1 MACEQDKRED
11 SAARRIAAFVAA
23 LSFGIGIG
31 LISWLLLGV
40 SYGIL
45 GLVWGPTLSLLEKP
59 LFVFALCCVGGVAIA
74 FWNGRFESE
83 PKPFT
88 AVMAEVKAKGG
99 YSMGPFIPGIVSF
112 MLPVVFGGSIG
123 VAAGLVGIVATCC
136 TLSWSLLDRILCI
149 ASLPKYGRA
158 ALKAL
163 IAAGIA
169 AAFVACTFAMGTPV
183 PLPRFES
190 LPLFDG
196 TYLLQA
202 VLLSAAGWALSL
214 LYIAS
219 TFFSKKSAATLAD
232 KPWLRPVFC
241 GVALGA
247 VGVFLPFV
255 LFPGPV
261 QVSEIMDAWPAL
273 PFFVLAAT
281 AAAKVFFTAFCMNM
295 GWMGGPFFPLILAG
309 TCMGV
314 AIASVSGIDP
324 VLAAIS
330 VSTALLGSSSRR
342 PLTSALIMLI
352 VCPVQDVLYI
362 AVAAF
367 VGAALP
373 LPGVAKESKAPSCRK
388 GDS

>member
-1 MACEQDKRED
+1 MACEQGKRED
-11 SAARRIAAFVAA
+11 STVRRIVAFAAAFP
-23 LSFGIGIG
+23 LGIGIG
-31 LISWLLLGV
+31 LASWLLLGI

-59 LFVFALCCVGGVAIA
+59 LFVFVLCCIGGVVIG
-74 FWNGRFESE
+74 FWSSRFESN
-83 PKPFT
+83 PKPFM
-88 AVMAEVKAKGG
+88 AVIAEVKAKGG

-136 TLSWSLLDRILCI
+136 TLSWSLLDRISRV
-149 ASLPKYGRA
+149 ASLSKRRRT
-158 ALKAL
+158 ALKVF
-163 IAAGIA
+163 IAAGIV
-169 AAFVACTFAMGTPV
+169 AAFIACTFAVGAPV
-183 PLPRFES
+183 PLPRFEI

-196 TYLLQA
+196 AYLLQA
-202 VLLSAAGWALSL
+202 VLLSAVGWVLSL

-219 TFFSKKSAATLAD
+219 TFVSKKFSAALARR
-232 KPWLRPVFC
+232 PWLRPVLC

-247 VGVFLPFV
+247 VGAFLPFV

-273 PFFVLAAT
+273 PFFMLAAT
-281 AAAKVFFTAFCMNM
+281 AVAKVFFTAFCMSM

-309 TCMGV
+309 TCMGL
-314 AIASVSGIDP
+314 AIASVSGINP
-324 VLAAIS
+324 ALAAIS
-330 VSTALLGSSSRR
+330 VSTALIGSSSCK
-342 PLTSALIMLI
+342 PLISILIMLI

-373 LPGVAKESKAPSCRK
+373 LPGAAKGPKAPSCGK